1 MDYSNG
7 KRRLGPS
14 ESYERFKARA
24 RIRKAQRKSA
34 KVSLD
39 DLVDAFKG
47 LKSDG
52 KLSRMPESQTRET
65 LVKTMQMIRAGTY
78 SPKATTKKLIR
89 KPNGG
94 TRQLDKPT
102 KVDRVVAK
110 AILEQISPIVDK
122 QFDSRSHGG
131 RPNLGLP
138 FTLATAAKAIAA
150 GKTFVVAA
158 DIKDAF
164 PAVPTEATLAC
175 LEKLLG
181 STNANLELA
190 KVSVRGHLGHKRVLG
205 IGQGSPLSP
214 LVFNCFMHEW
224 VDSTVPL
231 DSEVVYVRYL
241 DNLYAF
247 GNEASKPLQLMEAIK
262 AGLAR
267 HGMTLN
273 IDPVK
278 DIKTEILPI
287 LGYQAEAH
295 KGKIRLVGSKKALA
309 QLMTSLEKVLN
320 KPNPQV
326 TGKQAVVSWLE
337 SQGLRDRW
345 EIEDSIIVNQL
356 MEDYGLDYKTSY
368 METLKV
374 MESTR
379 KDWILK
385 HTLDLPLVQ
394 YAKHVDSL
402 GNFDPHPSENPLGNN
417 LMKVLLTASPPID
430 EFGVKALFDAS

>member
-14 ESYERFKARA
+14 ESFERLKARA

-39 DLVDAFKG
+39 DLMDAFKG

-52 KLSRMPESQTRET
+52 ELSCIPESQAREA
-65 LVKTMQMIRAGTY
+65 LVRTMQMIRAGTY
-78 SPKATTKKLIR
+78 SPKATTKKLIS

-94 TRQLDKPT
+94 TRQLDIPPE
-102 KVDRVVAK
+102 VDRVVAK

-131 RPNLGLP
+131 RPNLGPP

-164 PAVPTEATLAC
+164 PSLPTESALAC

-181 STNANLELA
+181 STNDNLELA

-273 IDPVK
+273 IDPVR
-278 DIKTEILPI
+278 DLKTEILPI
-287 LGYQAEAH
+287 LGYQTEALE
-295 KGKIRLVGSKKALA
+295 GRIILAGSKKALT
-309 QLMTSLEKVLN
+309 QLTVALEEVFN
-320 KPNPQV
+320 KPNPQLA
-326 TGKQAVVSWLE
+326 GKQAIESWLG
-337 SQGLRDRW
+337 SQALRDLW
-345 EIEDSIIVNQL
+345 ELKDSNLVNQI
-356 MEDYGLDYKTSY
+356 MEDLGLDHKIPH
-368 METLKV
+368 METLKE
-374 MESTR
+374 MNSIR
-379 KDWILK
+379 KDWISI
-385 HTLDLPLVQ
+385 HSLDLPLVQ
-394 YAKHVDSL
+394 HAKHPDPL
-402 GNFDPHPSENPLGNN
+402 GNFDPHPSENPIGNN
-417 LMKVLLTASPPID
+417 
-430 EFGVKALFDAS
+430 

>member
-7 KRRLGPS
+7 HRRLGPS
-14 ESYERFKARA
+14 ESFERLKARA

-39 DLVDAFKG
+39 DLMDAFKG

-52 KLSRMPESQTRET
+52 ELSCLPESQAREA

-78 SPKATTKKLIR
+78 SPKATTKKLIQ

-94 TRQLDKPT
+94 IRQLDIPPAM
-102 KVDRVVAK
+102 DRVVAK
-110 AILEQISPIVDK
+110 AVLQQISPVIDK
-122 QFDSRSHGG
+122 QFDPRSHGG
-131 RPNLGLP
+131 RPNLGPP
-138 FTLATAAKAIAA
+138 FTLAAAAKAIAA

-164 PAVPTEATLAC
+164 PSLPTESALAC
-175 LEKLLG
+175 LGKLLG

-224 VDSTVPL
+224 VDSTIPL

-241 DNLYAF
+241 DNIYVF
-247 GNEASKPLQLMEAIK
+247 GDEACKPLQLMGAIK

-273 IDPVK
+273 IDPVRDLK
-278 DIKTEILPI
+278 KEILSI
-287 LGYQAEAH
+287 LGYQTEAPE
-295 KGKIRLVGSKKALA
+295 GRIILAGSKKALT
-309 QLMTSLEKVLN
+309 QLTVALEEVFN
-320 KPNPQV
+320 KPNPQLA
-326 TGKQAVVSWLE
+326 GMQAVESWIG
-337 SQGLRDRW
+337 SQALRDQW
-345 EIEDSIIVNQL
+345 ELKDSNLVNQI
-356 MEDYGLDYKTSY
+356 MEDLGLDHKISH
-368 METLKV
+368 METLKE
-374 MESTR
+374 MNSTR
-379 KDWILK
+379 KDWISK
-385 HTLDLPLVQ
+385 HSLDLPLAQ
-394 YAKHVDSL
+394 HAKHPVPI
-402 GNFDPHPSENPLGNN
+402 GNFEVNHSENPLGNN
-417 LMKVLLTASPPID
+417 
-430 EFGVKALFDAS
+430 

>member
-14 ESYERFKARA
+14 ESYERLKARA

-39 DLVDAFKG
+39 DLMDAFKG

-52 KLSRMPESQTRET
+52 ELSCIPESQTREA

-78 SPKATTKKLIR
+78 SPKATTKKLIS
-89 KPNGG
+89 KPSGG
-94 TRQLDKPT
+94 TRQLDIPPE
-102 KVDRVVAK
+102 VDRVVAK
-110 AILEQISPIVDK
+110 AVLQQISPVIDK
-122 QFDSRSHGG
+122 QFDPRSHGG
-131 RPNLGLP
+131 RPNLGPP

-164 PAVPTEATLAC
+164 PSLPTESALAC

-181 STNANLELA
+181 NTNANLELA

-273 IDPVK
+273 IDPVRDLK
-278 DIKTEILPI
+278 KEILPI
-287 LGYQAEAH
+287 LGYQTEAPE
-295 KGKIRLVGSKKALA
+295 GRIILAGSKKALT
-309 QLMTSLEKVLN
+309 QLKVALEESFN
-320 KPNPQV
+320 KPNPQLA
-326 TGKQAVVSWLE
+326 GKQAIESWLG
-337 SQGLRDRW
+337 SQALRDLW
-345 EIEDSIIVNQL
+345 ELKDSNLVNQIMEDS
-356 MEDYGLDYKTSY
+356 GLDHKISH
-368 METLKV
+368 METLKE
-374 MESTR
+374 MNSIR
-379 KDWILK
+379 KDWISK
-385 HTLDLPLVQ
+385 HSLDLPLVQ
-394 YAKHVDSL
+394 HAKHL
-402 GNFDPHPSENPLGNN
+402 GPIGNFEVNHSENPLGNN
-417 LMKVLLTASPPID
+417 
-430 EFGVKALFDAS
+430 

>member
-14 ESYERFKARA
+14 ESFERLKARA

-39 DLVDAFKG
+39 DLMDAFKG

-52 KLSRMPESQTRET
+52 ELSCIPESQAREA
-65 LVKTMQMIRAGTY
+65 LVRTMQMIRAGTY
-78 SPKATTKKLIR
+78 SPKATTKKLIS

-94 TRQLDKPT
+94 MRQLDIPPE
-102 KVDRVVAK
+102 VDRVVAK

-131 RPNLGLP
+131 RPNLGPP

-164 PAVPTEATLAC
+164 PSLPTESALAC

-181 STNANLELA
+181 STNDNLELA

-224 VDSTVPL
+224 VDSTIPL

-247 GNEASKPLQLMEAIK
+247 GNEANKPLQLMEAIK
-262 AGLAR
+262 AGLVR

-273 IDPVK
+273 IDPVR
-278 DIKTEILPI
+278 DLKTEILPI
-287 LGYQAEAH
+287 LGYQTEAPE
-295 KGKIRLVGSKKALA
+295 GRIILAGSKKALT
-309 QLMTSLEKVLN
+309 QLTVALEEVFN
-320 KPNPQV
+320 KPNPQLA
-326 TGKQAVVSWLE
+326 GKQAMESWIG
-337 SQGLRDRW
+337 SQALRDLW
-345 EIEDSIIVNQL
+345 ELKDSNLVNQI
-356 MEDYGLDYKTSY
+356 MEDLGLDHKIPH
-368 METLKV
+368 METLKE
-374 MESTR
+374 MNSIR
-379 KDWILK
+379 KDWISI
-385 HTLDLPLVQ
+385 HSLDLPLVQ
-394 YAKHVDSL
+394 HAKHPVPL
-402 GNFDPHPSENPLGNN
+402 GNFEVNHSENPLGNN
-417 LMKVLLTASPPID
+417 
-430 EFGVKALFDAS
+430 

>member
-14 ESYERFKARA
+14 ESFERFKAKA
-24 RIRKAQRKSA
+24 RIRKAQRKNA

-39 DLVDAFKG
+39 DLMDAFKS
-47 LKSDG
+47 LKSHG
-52 KLSRMPESQTRET
+52 KLSLMPESQTRET
-65 LVKTMQMIRAGTY
+65 LVKTMKMIRAGTY

-94 TRQLDKPT
+94 TRQLDIPAV
-102 KVDRVVAK
+102 VDRVVAK
-110 AILEQISPIVDK
+110 GILEQISPIVDK

-131 RPNLGLP
+131 RPNLGPP

-164 PAVPTEATLAC
+164 PAVPTESALAC

-190 KVSVRGHLGHKRVLG
+190 KVSVRGHLGHKQELG

-231 DSEVVYVRYL
+231 DSEVIYVRYL

-247 GNEASKPLQLMEAIK
+247 GDEVGRPLLLMEAIK
-262 AGLAR
+262 AKLAN
-267 HGMTLN
+267 HEMTLN

-278 DIKTEILPI
+278 DLKTEILPI

-295 KGKIRLVGSKKALA
+295 EGKIKLVGSKKALT
-309 QLMTSLEKVLN
+309 QLAASLEEVFN
-320 KPNPQV
+320 EPNPQLA
-326 TGKQAVVSWLE
+326 GKKAVDSWI
-337 SQGLRDRW
+337 SSWALRDHW
-345 EIEDSIIVNQL
+345 EIEDSNLVNQL
-356 MEDYGLDYKTSY
+356 MEDFGLDYKISHL
-368 METLKV
+368 ETLKV

-379 KDWILK
+379 KDWISK
-385 HTLDLPLVQ
+385 HSLDLPLVQ
-394 YAKHVDSL
+394 YAKRLDSL
-402 GNFDPHPSENPLGNN
+402 ENLEVNHSENSMGN
-417 LMKVLLTASPPID
+417 K
-430 EFGVKALFDAS
+430 EKAD

>member
-14 ESYERFKARA
+14 ESFERLQARA

-39 DLVDAFKG
+39 DLMDAFKG

-52 KLSRMPESQTRET
+52 ELSCIPESQAREA
-65 LVKTMQMIRAGTY
+65 LVRTMQMIRAGTY
-78 SPKATTKKLIR
+78 SPKATTKKLIS

-94 TRQLDKPT
+94 TRQLDIPPE
-102 KVDRVVAK
+102 VDRVVAK

-131 RPNLGLP
+131 RPNLGPP

-164 PAVPTEATLAC
+164 PSLPTESALAC

-181 STNANLELA
+181 STNDNLELA

-247 GNEASKPLQLMEAIK
+247 GNEANKPLQLMEAIK

-273 IDPVK
+273 IDPVR
-278 DIKTEILPI
+278 DLKTEILPI
-287 LGYQAEAH
+287 LGYQTEALE
-295 KGKIRLVGSKKALA
+295 GRIILAGSKKALT
-309 QLMTSLEKVLN
+309 QLTVALEEVFN
-320 KPNPQV
+320 KPNPQLA
-326 TGKQAVVSWLE
+326 GKQAIESWLG
-337 SQGLRDRW
+337 SQALRDLW
-345 EIEDSIIVNQL
+345 ELKDSNLVNQI
-356 MEDYGLDYKTSY
+356 MEDLGLDHKIPH
-368 METLKV
+368 METLKE
-374 MESTR
+374 MNSIR
-379 KDWILK
+379 KDWISI
-385 HTLDLPLVQ
+385 HSLDLPLVQ
-394 YAKHVDSL
+394 HAKHPDPL
-402 GNFDPHPSENPLGNN
+402 GNFDPHPSENPIGNN
-417 LMKVLLTASPPID
+417 
-430 EFGVKALFDAS
+430 

>member
-1 MDYSNG
+1 
-7 KRRLGPS
+7 
-14 ESYERFKARA
+14 
-24 RIRKAQRKSA
+24 
-34 KVSLD
+34 
-39 DLVDAFKG
+39 
-47 LKSDG
+47 
-52 KLSRMPESQTRET
+52 
-65 LVKTMQMIRAGTY
+65 MQMIRAGTY
-78 SPKATTKKLIR
+78 SPKATTKKLIS
-89 KPNGG
+89 KPSGG
-94 TRQLDKPT
+94 TRQLDIPPE
-102 KVDRVVAK
+102 VDRVVAK
-110 AILEQISPIVDK
+110 AVLQQISPVIDK
-122 QFDSRSHGG
+122 QFDPRSHGG
-131 RPNLGLP
+131 RPNLGPP

-164 PAVPTEATLAC
+164 PSLPTESALAC

-181 STNANLELA
+181 NTNANLELA
-190 KVSVRGHLGHKRVLG
+190 KVSVRGHLGHKRMLG

-273 IDPVK
+273 IDPVRDLK
-278 DIKTEILPI
+278 KEILPI
-287 LGYQAEAH
+287 LGYQTEAPE
-295 KGKIRLVGSKKALA
+295 GRIILAGSKKALT
-309 QLMTSLEKVLN
+309 QLTVALEESFN
-320 KPNPQV
+320 KPNPQLA
-326 TGKQAVVSWLE
+326 GKQAIESWLG
-337 SQGLRDRW
+337 SQALRDLW
-345 EIEDSIIVNQL
+345 ELKDSNLVNQILEDS
-356 MEDYGLDYKTSY
+356 GLDHKISH
-368 METLKV
+368 METLKE
-374 MESTR
+374 MNSTR
-379 KDWILK
+379 KDWISK
-385 HTLDLPLVQ
+385 HSLDLPLVQ
-394 YAKHVDSL
+394 HAKHPGPI

>member
-14 ESYERFKARA
+14 ESFERLKARA

-39 DLVDAFKG
+39 DLMDAFKG

-52 KLSRMPESQTRET
+52 ELSCIPESQAREA
-65 LVKTMQMIRAGTY
+65 LVRTMQMIRAGTY
-78 SPKATTKKLIR
+78 SPKATTKKLIS

-94 TRQLDKPT
+94 TRQLDIPPE
-102 KVDRVVAK
+102 VDRVVAK

-131 RPNLGLP
+131 RPNLGPP

-164 PAVPTEATLAC
+164 PSLPTESALAC

-181 STNANLELA
+181 STNDNLELA

-273 IDPVK
+273 IDPVR
-278 DIKTEILPI
+278 DLKTEILPI
-287 LGYQAEAH
+287 LGYQTEALE
-295 KGKIRLVGSKKALA
+295 GRIILAGSKKALT
-309 QLMTSLEKVLN
+309 QLTVALEEVFN
-320 KPNPQV
+320 KPNPQLA
-326 TGKQAVVSWLE
+326 GKQAIESWLG
-337 SQGLRDRW
+337 SQALRDLW
-345 EIEDSIIVNQL
+345 ELKDSNLVNQI
-356 MEDYGLDYKTSY
+356 MEDLGLDHQIPH
-368 METLKV
+368 METLKE
-374 MESTR
+374 MNSIR
-379 KDWILK
+379 KDWISI
-385 HTLDLPLVQ
+385 HSLDLPLVQ
-394 YAKHVDSL
+394 HAKHPDPL
-402 GNFDPHPSENPLGNN
+402 GNFDPHPSENPIGNN
-417 LMKVLLTASPPID
+417 
-430 EFGVKALFDAS
+430 

>member
-14 ESYERFKARA
+14 ESYERLKARA

-39 DLVDAFKG
+39 DLMDAFKG

-52 KLSRMPESQTRET
+52 ELSCIPESQTREA

-78 SPKATTKKLIR
+78 SPKATTKKLIS
-89 KPNGG
+89 KPSGG
-94 TRQLDKPT
+94 TRQLDIPPE
-102 KVDRVVAK
+102 VDRVVAK
-110 AILEQISPIVDK
+110 AVLQQISPVIDK
-122 QFDSRSHGG
+122 QFDPRSHGG
-131 RPNLGLP
+131 RPNLGPP

-164 PAVPTEATLAC
+164 PSLPTESALAC

-181 STNANLELA
+181 NTNANLELA
-190 KVSVRGHLGHKRVLG
+190 KVSVRGHLGHKRMLG

-278 DIKTEILPI
+278 DIKKEILPI
-287 LGYQAEAH
+287 LGYQTEAPE
-295 KGKIRLVGSKKALA
+295 GRIILAGSKKALT
-309 QLMTSLEKVLN
+309 QLKVALEESFN
-320 KPNPQV
+320 KPNPQLA
-326 TGKQAVVSWLE
+326 GKQAIESWLG
-337 SQGLRDRW
+337 SQALRDLW
-345 EIEDSIIVNQL
+345 ELKDSNLVNQIMEDS
-356 MEDYGLDYKTSY
+356 GLDHKISH
-368 METLKV
+368 METLKE
-374 MESTR
+374 MNSIR
-379 KDWILK
+379 KDWISK
-385 HTLDLPLVQ
+385 HSLDLPLVQ
-394 YAKHVDSL
+394 HAKHL
-402 GNFDPHPSENPLGNN
+402 GPIGNFEVNHSENPLGNN
-417 LMKVLLTASPPID
+417 
-430 EFGVKALFDAS
+430 

>member
-14 ESYERFKARA
+14 ESYERLKASA

-39 DLVDAFKG
+39 DLMDAFKG

-52 KLSRMPESQTRET
+52 ELSCIPESQTREA

-78 SPKATTKKLIR
+78 SPKATTKKLIS
-89 KPNGG
+89 KPSGG
-94 TRQLDKPT
+94 TRQLDIPPE
-102 KVDRVVAK
+102 VDRVVAK
-110 AILEQISPIVDK
+110 AVLQQISPVIDK
-122 QFDSRSHGG
+122 QFDPRSHGG
-131 RPNLGLP
+131 RPNLGPP

-164 PAVPTEATLAC
+164 PSLPTESALAC

-181 STNANLELA
+181 NTNANLELA
-190 KVSVRGHLGHKRVLG
+190 KVSVRGHLGHKRMLG

-247 GNEASKPLQLMEAIK
+247 GNEASRPLQLMEAIK

-273 IDPVK
+273 IDPVRDLK
-278 DIKTEILPI
+278 KEILPI
-287 LGYQAEAH
+287 LGYQTEAPE
-295 KGKIRLVGSKKALA
+295 GRITLAGSKKALT
-309 QLMTSLEKVLN
+309 QLTVALEEAFN
-320 KPNPQV
+320 KPNPQLA
-326 TGKQAVVSWLE
+326 GKQAIESWLG
-337 SQGLRDRW
+337 SQALRDLW
-345 EIEDSIIVNQL
+345 ELKDSNLVNQIMEDS
-356 MEDYGLDYKTSY
+356 GLDHKISH
-368 METLKV
+368 METLKE
-374 MESTR
+374 MNSIR
-379 KDWILK
+379 KDWISK
-385 HTLDLPLVQ
+385 HSLDLPLVQ
-394 YAKHVDSL
+394 HAKHL
-402 GNFDPHPSENPLGNN
+402 GPIGNFEVNHSENPLGNN
-417 LMKVLLTASPPID
+417 
-430 EFGVKALFDAS
+430 

>member
-14 ESYERFKARA
+14 ESFERLKARA

-39 DLVDAFKG
+39 DLMDAFKG

-52 KLSRMPESQTRET
+52 ELSCIPESQAREA
-65 LVKTMQMIRAGTY
+65 LVRTMQMIRAGTY
-78 SPKATTKKLIR
+78 SPKATTKKLIS

-94 TRQLDKPT
+94 TRQLDIPPE
-102 KVDRVVAK
+102 VDRVVAK

-131 RPNLGLP
+131 RPNLGPP

-164 PAVPTEATLAC
+164 PSLPTESALAC

-181 STNANLELA
+181 STNDNLELA

-247 GNEASKPLQLMEAIK
+247 GNEANKPLQLMEAIK

-273 IDPVK
+273 IDPVR
-278 DIKTEILPI
+278 DLKTEILPI
-287 LGYQAEAH
+287 LGYQTEALE
-295 KGKIRLVGSKKALA
+295 GRIILAGSKKALT
-309 QLMTSLEKVLN
+309 QLTVALEEVFN
-320 KPNPQV
+320 KPNPQLA
-326 TGKQAVVSWLE
+326 GKQAIESWLG
-337 SQGLRDRW
+337 SQALRDLW
-345 EIEDSIIVNQL
+345 ELKDSNLVNQI
-356 MEDYGLDYKTSY
+356 MEDLGLDHKIPH
-368 METLKV
+368 METLKE
-374 MESTR
+374 MNSIR
-379 KDWILK
+379 KDWISI
-385 HTLDLPLVQ
+385 HSLDLPLVQ
-394 YAKHVDSL
+394 YAKRLDSL
-402 GNFDPHPSENPLGNN
+402 ENLEVNHSENSTGN
-417 LMKVLLTASPPID
+417 K
-430 EFGVKALFDAS
+430 VKAD

>member
-14 ESYERFKARA
+14 ESFERLKARA

-39 DLVDAFKG
+39 DLMDAFKG

-52 KLSRMPESQTRET
+52 ELSCIPESQAREA
-65 LVKTMQMIRAGTY
+65 LVRTMQMIRAGTY
-78 SPKATTKKLIR
+78 SPKATTKKLIS

-94 TRQLDKPT
+94 TRQLDIPPE
-102 KVDRVVAK
+102 VDRVVAK

-131 RPNLGLP
+131 RPNLGPP

-164 PAVPTEATLAC
+164 PSLPTESALAC

-181 STNANLELA
+181 STNDNLELA

-273 IDPVK
+273 IDPVR
-278 DIKTEILPI
+278 DLKTEILPI
-287 LGYQAEAH
+287 LGYQTEAPE
-295 KGKIRLVGSKKALA
+295 GRIILAGSKKALT
-309 QLMTSLEKVLN
+309 QLTVALEEVFN
-320 KPNPQV
+320 KPNPQLA
-326 TGKQAVVSWLE
+326 GKQAIESWLG
-337 SQGLRDRW
+337 SQALRDLW
-345 EIEDSIIVNQL
+345 ELKDSNLVNQI
-356 MEDYGLDYKTSY
+356 MEDLGLDHKIPH
-368 METLKV
+368 METLKE
-374 MESTR
+374 MNSIR
-379 KDWILK
+379 KDWISI
-385 HTLDLPLVQ
+385 HSLDLPLVQ
-394 YAKHVDSL
+394 QAKHPDPL
-402 GNFDPHPSENPLGNN
+402 GNFDPHPSENPIGNN
-417 LMKVLLTASPPID
+417 
-430 EFGVKALFDAS
+430 

>member
-14 ESYERFKARA
+14 ESFERLKARA

-39 DLVDAFKG
+39 DLMDAFKG

-52 KLSRMPESQTRET
+52 ELSCIPESQAREA
-65 LVKTMQMIRAGTY
+65 LVRTMQMIRAGTY
-78 SPKATTKKLIR
+78 SPKATTKKLIS

-94 TRQLDKPT
+94 TRQLDIPPE
-102 KVDRVVAK
+102 VDRVVAK

-131 RPNLGLP
+131 RPNLGPP

-164 PAVPTEATLAC
+164 PSLPTESALAC

-181 STNANLELA
+181 STNDNLELA

-247 GNEASKPLQLMEAIK
+247 GNEANKPLQLMEAIK
-262 AGLAR
+262 AGLVR

-273 IDPVK
+273 IDPVR
-278 DIKTEILPI
+278 DLKTEILPI
-287 LGYQAEAH
+287 LGYQTEAPE
-295 KGKIRLVGSKKALA
+295 GRIILAGSKKALT
-309 QLMTSLEKVLN
+309 QLTVALEEVFN
-320 KPNPQV
+320 KPNPQLA
-326 TGKQAVVSWLE
+326 GKQAMESWIG
-337 SQGLRDRW
+337 SQALRDLW
-345 EIEDSIIVNQL
+345 ELKDSNLVNQI
-356 MEDYGLDYKTSY
+356 MEDLGLDHKIPHR
-368 METLKV
+368 ETLKE
-374 MESTR
+374 MNSIR
-379 KDWILK
+379 KDWISI
-385 HTLDLPLVQ
+385 HSLDLPLVQ
-394 YAKHVDSL
+394 HAKHPDPL
-402 GNFDPHPSENPLGNN
+402 GNFDPHPSENPIGNN
-417 LMKVLLTASPPID
+417 
-430 EFGVKALFDAS
+430 

>member
-14 ESYERFKARA
+14 ESFERLKARA

-39 DLVDAFKG
+39 DLMDAFKG

-52 KLSRMPESQTRET
+52 ELSCLPESQTREA

-78 SPKATTKKLIR
+78 SPKATTKKLIQ

-94 TRQLDKPT
+94 IRQLDIPPAM
-102 KVDRVVAK
+102 DRVVAK
-110 AILEQISPIVDK
+110 AVLQQISPVIDK
-122 QFDSRSHGG
+122 QFDPRSHGG
-131 RPNLGLP
+131 RPNLGPP
-138 FTLATAAKAIAA
+138 FTLAAAAKAIAA

-164 PAVPTEATLAC
+164 PSLPTESALAC

-181 STNANLELA
+181 STNDNLELA

-247 GNEASKPLQLMEAIK
+247 GDEASKPLQLMEAIK
-262 AGLAR
+262 AGLAF

-273 IDPVK
+273 IDPVR

-287 LGYQAEAH
+287 LGYEAEAH
-295 KGKIRLVGSKKALA
+295 EGKIKLVVSEKALT
-309 QLMTSLEKVLN
+309 QLTVALGKSFN
-320 KPNPQV
+320 KPNPQLA
-326 TGKQAVVSWLE
+326 GKEAVESWLG
-337 SQGLRDRW
+337 SHALRDHW
-345 EIEDSIIVNQL
+345 EIEDSNLVNQI
-356 MEDYGLDYKTSY
+356 MEDLGLDHKISY

-374 MESTR
+374 MESIR
-379 KDWILK
+379 RDWISK
-385 HTLDLPLVQ
+385 YSLDLPLVQ
-394 YAKHVDSL
+394 YAKRLGSL
-402 GNFDPHPSENPLGNN
+402 GNFEHDVSENPIGN
-417 LMKVLLTASPPID
+417 I
-430 EFGVKALFDAS
+430 

>member
-14 ESYERFKARA
+14 ESFERLKARA

-39 DLVDAFKG
+39 DLMDAFKG

-52 KLSRMPESQTRET
+52 ELSCIPESQAREA
-65 LVKTMQMIRAGTY
+65 LVRTMQMIRAGTY
-78 SPKATTKKLIR
+78 SPKATTKKLIS

-94 TRQLDKPT
+94 TRQLDIPPE
-102 KVDRVVAK
+102 VDRVVAK

-131 RPNLGLP
+131 RPNLGPP

-164 PAVPTEATLAC
+164 PSLPTESALAC

-181 STNANLELA
+181 STNDNLELA

-247 GNEASKPLQLMEAIK
+247 GNEANKPLQLMEAIK

-273 IDPVK
+273 IDPVR
-278 DIKTEILPI
+278 DLKTEILPI
-287 LGYQAEAH
+287 LGYQTEALE
-295 KGKIRLVGSKKALA
+295 GRIILAGSKKALT
-309 QLMTSLEKVLN
+309 QLTVALEEVFN
-320 KPNPQV
+320 KPNPQLA
-326 TGKQAVVSWLE
+326 GKQAIESWLG
-337 SQGLRDRW
+337 SQALRDLW
-345 EIEDSIIVNQL
+345 ELKDSNLVNQI
-356 MEDYGLDYKTSY
+356 MEDLGLDHKIPH
-368 METLKV
+368 METLKE
-374 MESTR
+374 MNSIR
-379 KDWILK
+379 KDWISI
-385 HTLDLPLVQ
+385 HSLDLPLVQ
-394 YAKHVDSL
+394 HAKHPDPL
-402 GNFDPHPSENPLGNN
+402 GNFDPHPSENPIGNN
-417 LMKVLLTASPPID
+417 
-430 EFGVKALFDAS
+430 